1 MAQRPLSRPRVQHA
15 RLGASVSVRPHPSL
29 IPPQILRLFSPDLGP
44 ADVLTGGQFF
54 AALRLVSHV
63 LGGKEMDPS
72 LVFIQGVLSNAS
84 YTSLSRFVK
93 CSTTHGISYC
103 AMGSFPPS
111 SSMRVQ
117 YSIIARTLLYCCY
130 WHFSL
135 RGIRRLCCRRTYTW
149 SLTEASHTPC
159 RKMLL

>member
-1 MAQRPLSRPRVQHA
+1 MYDDLDMAIPFKEALA
-15 RLGASVSVRPHPSL
+15 RLENKRVKSTRPL

-63 LGGKEMDPS
+63 LSGKEMDPS

-93 CSTTHGISYC
+93 CSTTQGISYC
-103 AMGSFPPS
+103 AM
-111 SSMRVQ
+111 
-117 YSIIARTLLYCCY
+117 
-130 WHFSL
+130 
-135 RGIRRLCCRRTYTW
+135 
-149 SLTEASHTPC
+149 
-159 RKMLL
+159 